1 MEFDR
6 NTIIGIGVLVV
17 CALIYLQ
24 AHVTKK
30 RYEAQDKIDEDLL
43 KDNK

>member
-1 MEFDR
+1 MELDK
-6 NTIIGIGVLVV
+6 NTMIGIGVLVV

-30 RYEAQDKIDEDLL
+30 RYEAQDKIDKDLL
-43 KDNK
+43 KDHK